1 MTNISAD
8 NNSQS
13 PRRRCRGLPI
23 ADAWL
28 PDLGAGEELQGESPT
43 GSLSRSRKSW
53 QEMTARER
61 NIYLIKAVFLAG
73 LMLTVVFHPSSG
85 VRDVLVWGTFLY
97 VLFTRRKA
105 LFTTKPDLL
114 SLALLMYV
122 AVVLAS
128 VIYSAHRNWSVKDA
142 CKFAVVLAMLF
153 GAWHLFK
160 NRAFLLGFLQ
170 LLIGSALV
178 VCICDV
184 ITYLSGLGRLWEWGE
199 RWVDG
204 PYYGHPNTASAIII
218 LLMPIATF
226 LSLFS
231 PNRWLKAIHG
241 SFLVTGLFLVYVMAS
256 RTAQLALAVVVL
268 CGAVL
273 IRPWKRRVIALLAV
287 GCVLAAAFL
296 NLRALN
302 PRFMDET
309 FRSLTFR
316 DENWRNLRTL
326 IAKRPV
332 FGYGYGKS
340 NYQTVYHRSFPGS
353 VVPYQHAHSLIL
365 QTAFET
371 GIVGLAAM
379 VWLWGTVAY
388 RLLSAYAR
396 NRNPYGTLC
405 GAVFTSLIGISVY
418 CLAEV
423 PDGFLRSL
431 SWLLVAITGAL
442 TTGTNR
448 RCG

>member
-1 MTNISAD
+1 MTNVPRSD
-8 NNSQS
+8 NSQS
-13 PRRRCRGLPI
+13 PRKRRCGLPI

-28 PDLGAGEELQGESPT
+28 PDLGAGEETEGERPT
-43 GSLSRSRKSW
+43 SGLLKGRKSW

-61 NIYLIKAVFLAG
+61 NLWLVKAVLLGG

-85 VRDVLVWGTFLY
+85 VRDIAVWGAFLY
-97 VLFTRRKA
+97 VLFSQRKA
-105 LFTTKPDLL
+105 LFTRKPDVL
-114 SLALLMYV
+114 SLALLAYV
-122 AVVLAS
+122 VIVLAS
-128 VIYSAHRNWSVKDA
+128 VVYSAHRNWSIKDA
-142 CKFAVVLAMLF
+142 LKFAVVLAMVF
-153 GAWHLFK
+153 GAWHLVK

-170 LLIGSALV
+170 LLIASVLV
-178 VCICDV
+178 VCICDLV
-184 ITYLSGLGRLWEWGE
+184 TYLLGLGRLWDWGE

-218 LLMPIATF
+218 LLMPIAVF
-226 LSLFS
+226 LLLFS
-231 PNRWLKAIHG
+231 PNKWLKAIHG
-241 SFLVTGLFLVYVMAS
+241 SFLVVGLFLVYVMAS
-256 RTAQLALAVVVL
+256 RTAQIALAVIVL

-309 FRSLTFR
+309 FRSMTFR

-332 FGYGYGKS
+332 FGYGYGKT

-353 VVPYQHAHSLIL
+353 VIPYQHAHSLIL

-379 VWLWGTVAY
+379 MWLWGTVAY
-388 RLLSAYAR
+388 RLLRGYAL

-405 GAVFTSLIGISVY
+405 AAVFTSLIGISVY

-442 TTGTNR
+442 TGGPNR
-448 RCG
+448 K